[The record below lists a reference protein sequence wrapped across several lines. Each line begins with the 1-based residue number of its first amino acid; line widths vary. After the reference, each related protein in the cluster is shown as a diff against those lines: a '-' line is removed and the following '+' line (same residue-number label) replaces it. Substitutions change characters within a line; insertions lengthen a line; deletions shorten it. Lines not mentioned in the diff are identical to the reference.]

1 MAKKF
6 RDLMTATMPADSR
19 RRVRRRARAELKK
32 MELAE
37 LRDALKVSQ
46 SEMARRLQVTQV
58 AISRLE
64 RRKNLQLGSVAKYVR
79 ALGGTL
85 EIRATLSGRTV
96 ALDHLTEPKTRAP
109 KRKSKSR

>member
-6 RDLMTATMPADSR
+6 RDLMAATMPNDSR
-19 RRVRRRARAELKK
+19 KRVRRRVQTELKK

-46 SEMARRLQVTQV
+46 SEMARRLQVSQV

-64 RRKNLQLGSVAKYVR
+64 RRKNPQLGSIANYVR
-79 ALGGTL
+79 ALGGSV
-85 EIRATLSGRTV
+85 EIHAKLSGRTI
-96 ALDHLTEPKTRAP
+96 ALDHLAEPKARAP
-109 KRKSKSR
+109 KRKSKKH

>member
-6 RDLMTATMPADSR
+6 RDLMTATMPVASR
-19 RRVRRRARAELKK
+19 SRVRRRLRAELKK

-46 SEMARRLQVTQV
+46 SEMARRLKVTQV

-64 RRKNLQLGSVAKYVR
+64 RRKNLQLGSIANYVQ

-85 EIRATLSGRTV
+85 EIRAKLSGRTV
-96 ALDHLTEPKTRAP
+96 TLDHLAEG
-109 KRKSKSR
+109 KRKRKAKR